1 MMPIDDFLLRDETI
15 LASTKA
21 KQSGTLYATNKRVIR
36 HNRSIL
42 AGEKFHSLTYTH
54 IIGSSYEHQSF
65 IKVTLWGILVFFL
78 GAIVYVAASYVGGG
92 FETSTLLF
100 VVGFILIV
108 AGLAYRPAYYR
119 INALGSPPE
128 LWMTADDSAD
138 AKTFARFIQDQI
150 STRETP
156 PPPAPIAREREVI
169 TKEVVMIKREY
180 CGALMPQAS
189 TFCPNCGAKRT

>member
-1 MMPIDDFLLRDETI
+1 MPIDDFLLKDETI
-15 LASTKA
+15 LASAKA

-54 IIGSSYEHQSF
+54 IIGSSYERQSF
-65 IKVTLWGILVFFL
+65 IKVTIWGILVSFL
-78 GAIVYVAASYVGGG
+78 GAILYVVASYLGGG
-92 FETSTLLF
+92 FETSALLF
-100 VVGFILIV
+100 VVGLILIV
-108 AGLAYRPAYYR
+108 IGLAYRPAYYR
-119 INALGSPPE
+119 INAVGSPPE

-138 AKTFARFIQDQI
+138 AKTFARLIQDQI

-156 PPPAPIAREREVI
+156 PPSAPIAREREVI
-169 TKEVVMIKREY
+169 TREVVMIRCEY
-180 CGALMPQAS
+180 CGALMTESS